1 MQTSKKDLIINNDFF
16 VEVIKTKKLVIS
28 WLSIVVNNVNGK
40 MLNTPIEL
48 YSMPFLGKTT
58 LWKTLW
64 FCHMVQLNCY
74 KTQKK
79 HLLINAKIFVT
90 SLGDMFQ
97 NIGLGSKLLFVNIM
111 ILHEE
116 LVEHFVCFVQNI

>member
-1 MQTSKKDLIINNDFF
+1 
-16 VEVIKTKKLVIS
+16 
-28 WLSIVVNNVNGK
+28 

-48 YSMPFLGKTT
+48 YLMPFLGKTT
-58 LWKTLW
+58 LRKTLW
-64 FCHMVQLNCY
+64 FCRMVQLDCY

-79 HLLINAKIFVT
+79 HLLINVEIFVT

-97 NIGLGSKLLFVNIM
+97 NIGLGSKLFLTNSM